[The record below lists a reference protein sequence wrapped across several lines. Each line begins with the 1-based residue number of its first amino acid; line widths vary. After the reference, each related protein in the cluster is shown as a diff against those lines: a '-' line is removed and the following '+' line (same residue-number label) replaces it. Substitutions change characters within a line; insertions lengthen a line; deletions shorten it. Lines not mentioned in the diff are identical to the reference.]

1 MGRKRHH
8 EEHANHEAWAIPYA
22 DLMTLLLA
30 FFVVMYAMSSL
41 NEGKYRV
48 LADSLANA
56 FSGTPR
62 TIDPIQVGENR
73 LRDASLTEP
82 VPIPGGAGHGPGSS
96 SRVLDSPLTPM
107 LESKMRSDRIGDQQ
121 ADAASIAA
129 SRRQLARIAV
139 ELEAALAEMVEA
151 KQITIRR
158 SELWLEVE
166 INSDILFPS
175 GSSALATGARDLL
188 GKLANVLRDLP
199 NPVRIEGYTDDQPIN
214 TAQFPSNWELSAG
227 RAASV
232 VHLFV
237 RERLAPE
244 RLVMVG
250 YGEYRPKADNA
261 SHDGR
266 NANRRVVLMVLAT
279 PDSERGRPI
288 GAPAVAA
295 APAAPQAAPQAPA
308 VAVVMPPPPPPPQPT
323 PQGET

>member
-1 MGRKRHH
+1 MARKHKH

-30 FFVVMYAMSSL
+30 FFVVMYAMSSV

-48 LADSLANA
+48 LADSLSNA

-62 TIDPIQVGENR
+62 TIDPIQVGENTY
-73 LRDASLTEP
+73 RDTSLTEP
-82 VPIPGGAGHGPGSS
+82 VPIPGGAQQGPGSS
-96 SRVLDSPLTPM
+96 SRLLDSPLQPM
-107 LESKMRSDRIGDQQ
+107 LESKMRSDRMGDNQG
-121 ADAASIAA
+121 DAASLAA
-129 SRRQLARIAV
+129 SRRQLSRIAV
-139 ELEAALAEMVEA
+139 DLEVALADMVRA
-151 KQITIRR
+151 KQITILR

-175 GSSALATGARDLL
+175 GSAALASGARELL

-227 RAASV
+227 RASSV

-250 YGEYRPKADNA
+250 YGEYRPKADNSEQA
-261 SHDGR
+261 GR

-279 PDSERGRPI
+279 PGTEGARPI
-288 GAPAVAA
+288 GASPVAA
-295 APAAPQAAPQAPA
+295 VPSAPPHAAPA
-308 VAVVMPPPPPPPQPT
+308 VAVVMPPPPPPPQPNS
-323 PQGET
+323 QGET